1 MKLNNT
7 VTTSPHISQ
16 PDGIPAVMLDVII
29 ALIPTTLGALFFFG
43 LDAFLIILTCVTSCV
58 LAEYLWCLIF
68 KKPSSAG
75 DLSAVVTGLLLAF
88 SLPPSTPLWVVIIGS
103 VFSIIVV
110 KQLFGGLGHNFMN
123 PALCGRA
130 FLMASWPAYM
140 TSWTSPTLFGA
151 DAVSTAT
158 PLAALDSGNL
168 AELPPM
174 ADLFFGNRS
183 GCIGE
188 TSAVL
193 ILLGGIYLI
202 VRHVIDWRIP
212 LFYILTS
219 FIMAF
224 ILCGGVF
231 DERLTA
237 ATVHIITGGI
247 LLGAIFMATDYTT
260 SPVTPLGHTIMGVG
274 CGLITCLIRFAG
286 GYAEGV
292 TYAILI
298 MNALTPLIDRYV
310 RTRTF
315 GHFPKKKEA
324 ELNA

>member
-1 MKLNNT
+1 
-7 VTTSPHISQ
+7 
-16 PDGIPAVMLDVII
+16 
-29 ALIPTTLGALFFFG
+29 
-43 LDAFLIILTCVTSCV
+43 
-58 LAEYLWCLIF
+58 
-68 KKPSSAG
+68 
-75 DLSAVVTGLLLAF
+75 
-88 SLPPSTPLWVVIIGS
+88 
-103 VFSIIVV
+103 
-110 KQLFGGLGHNFMN
+110 
-123 PALCGRA
+123 
-130 FLMASWPAYM
+130 M

-202 VRHVIDWRIP
+202 VRNVIDWRIP

-224 ILCGGVF
+224 ILCGGAF
-231 DERLTA
+231 DERLTS
-237 ATVHIITGGI
+237 ATIHIITGGI

-260 SPVTPLGHTIMGVG
+260 SPVTPLGHIIMGVG
-274 CGLITCLIRFAG
+274 CGLITGLIRFAG